1 MIKKSLFSNLFLK
14 NKYISTSMIPSLL
27 STNNSNQNIISYN
40 NILFNNIRE
49 YNTNYKRSIRKKKN
63 KNVLIRY
70 DHQHTKTIFNN
81 RKTIRNQIF
90 KNNTNN
96 LHFENKKLKFYKVVT
111 GAHVLYDK
119 LLEHNVQDAFIY
131 SGGAI
136 MPLVDCF
143 YDGPINYYVNT
154 HEQNCGHAATGYAK
168 STNRT
173 GICIVT
179 SGPGLT
185 NIVTPMLDATNDS
198 TPLIVLSGQ
207 VPVSALNTDAFQ
219 ECPAVEISKPVTK
232 WSYQVKHVSEIPAVI
247 DAAFY
252 IANDGKKGAVH
263 IDLPKCILSEGYK
276 HNPNVTKE
284 IFLEQNNIDMMSHM
298 RNLQLT
304 DYVLR
309 EVAELIY
316 KSERP
321 IIYAGQGCNN
331 SPGILDTFINEINI
345 PITTTIHGM
354 GVYDEKESLSLQFLG
369 MHGNP
374 AANYAIQESD
384 LIIALGSRFDDRTT
398 GNLEKYAPEA
408 LKASQEGRGG
418 IIHVDIEPKQ
428 HNKVVKADINI
439 VSDVGVFLSK
449 LMPFMEYKPRSKW
462 LLRCL
467 HSKKRYPFTYLK
479 SEKDE
484 KKIKT
489 QDVICA
495 LQDFFDKYLTFKRYI
510 ITTGV
515 GNHQMMAAQFIK
527 WRYPKSF
534 ITSGSL
540 GVMGVGLPYAIGC
553 QIANPDKLVIDIDGD
568 GSFNHTMSDLK
579 TAVEHKLPI
588 KIMIMNDGHQ
598 SMVRVWEKLFYNNRI
613 TATTL
618 ERNPNYAELAESFG
632 AKGIVCNN
640 RDDLDKCISEMMS
653 YKGGPIVCDFKV
665 ESDYCFPLVAPGK
678 GLHEMITAE
687 NLKNQSFFKLLP
699 PN

>member
-1 MIKKSLFSNLFLK
+1 MFKRQLLNNLFVKNNSVISNLFL
-14 NKYISTSMIPSLL
+14 N
-27 STNNSNQNIISYN
+27 YN
-40 NILFNNIRE
+40 NRQFL
-49 YNTNYKRSIRKKKN
+49 KC
-63 KNVLIRY
+63 NVQVRH
-70 DHQHTKTIFNN
+70 DHKHSKTIFNTN
-81 RKTIRNQIF
+81 NTKNTKNIIL
-90 KNNTNN
+90 KNNDKHRIENI
-96 LHFENKKLKFYKVVT
+96 NKKHKFYKVVT
-111 GAHVLYDK
+111 GGNIIYDK
-119 LLEHNVQDAFIY
+119 LLEHNVKDAFIY

-143 YDGPINYYVNT
+143 YDGPINYFINT
-154 HEQNCGHAATGYAK
+154 HQQNCGHAATGYAK

-173 GICIVT
+173 GVCIVT

-185 NIVTPMLDATNDS
+185 NMVTPMLDATNDS
-198 TPLIVLSGQ
+198 TPLVVLSGQ
-207 VPVSALNTDAFQ
+207 VSLNNINTDTFQ

-232 WSYQVKHVSEIPAVI
+232 WSYQVKHVSEIPAVM
-247 DAAFY
+247 DAAFE
-252 IANDGKKGAVH
+252 IANHGKKGTVH
-263 IDLPKCILSEGYK
+263 IDLPKCILSTGYK

-284 IFLEQNNIDMMSHM
+284 LFLEKFNIDLETNFIDL
-298 RNLQLT
+298 NLNPYILNK
-304 DYVLR
+304 
-309 EVAELIY
+309 VAELIH

-321 IIYAGQGCNN
+321 IIYAGQGCND
-331 SPGILDTFINEINI
+331 SPGIIDTFIEEMYI

-354 GVYDEKESLSLQFLG
+354 GVYDENKSFSLQFLG

-374 AANYAIQESD
+374 AANLAIQDSD
-384 LIIALGSRFDDRTT
+384 LIIALGSSFDARTT

-408 LKASQEGRGG
+408 MKASQEGRGG

-428 HNKVVKADINI
+428 HNKVVNADINI
-439 VSDVGVFLSK
+439 VSDVGIFLSK
-449 LMPFMEYKPRSKW
+449 LMPYMKYKPRPQW
-462 LLRCL
+462 LVRCL
-467 HSKKRYPFTYLK
+467 YAKEKYPFTYIK

-484 KKIKT
+484 KKIKP
-489 QDVICA
+489 QDVLCA
-495 LQDFFDKYLTFKRYI
+495 LQDFLDKYLTFKKYI

-527 WRYPKSF
+527 WRYPKAF

-553 QIANPDKLVIDIDGD
+553 QIANPDKLVIDFDGD

-598 SMVRVWEKLFYNNRI
+598 SMVHAWEKLFYNNRI
-613 TATTL
+613 TATTQ
-618 ERNPNYAELAESFG
+618 ERNPNYADLAESFG
-632 AKGIVCNN
+632 AKGIVCND
-640 RDDLDKCISEMMS
+640 RDDLEKCISVMMN
-653 YKGGPIVCDFKV
+653 YKEGPIVCDFKV

-687 NLKNQSFFKLLP
+687 NLHQHSFHKVLP

>member
-1 MIKKSLFSNLFLK
+1 
-14 NKYISTSMIPSLL
+14 MIPSLL
-27 STNNSNQNIISYN
+27 STNYNNKNIIFYNNVSLNNIEYN
-40 NILFNNIRE
+40 NISFNNIRE

-81 RKTIRNQIF
+81 RKSLRNNIL
-90 KNNTNN
+90 KNNSNN
-96 LHFENKKLKFYKVVT
+96 LHLENKKLNFYKVMT
-111 GAHVLYDK
+111 GAHMLYDK
-119 LLEHNVQDAFIY
+119 LLEYNVKDAFIY

-136 MPLVDCF
+136 MPLLDCF
-143 YDGPINYYVNT
+143 YNGSINYYVNT

-185 NIVTPMLDATNDS
+185 NMVTPMQDATKDS

-207 VPVSALNTDAFQ
+207 VPINDLNTDAFQ
-219 ECPAVEISKPVTK
+219 ECQAVEISKPVTK

-247 DAAFY
+247 DAAFE
-252 IANDGKKGAVH
+252 IANNGKKGTVH

-284 IFLEQNNIDMMSHM
+284 IFLEQNNIDMMGHM

-304 DYVLR
+304 DNVLK

-321 IIYAGQGCNN
+321 IIYAGQGCNE
-331 SPGILDTFINEINI
+331 SPGIIDSFINETYI

-354 GVYDEKESLSLQFLG
+354 GVYDENKKLSLQFLG
-369 MHGNP
+369 MYGNP

-384 LIIALGSRFDDRTT
+384 LIIALGARFDERTT
-398 GNLEKYAPEA
+398 GNLRKYAPEA
-408 LKASQEGRGG
+408 IKASKEGRGG

-428 HNKVVKADINI
+428 HNKVVTADINI
-439 VSDVGVFLSK
+439 VSDVGIFLSK
-449 LMPFMEYKPRSKW
+449 LIHFVKYKPRTKW
-462 LLRCL
+462 LIRCL
-467 HSKKRYPFTYLK
+467 YAKEKYPFKYK
-479 SEKDE
+479 KNENDE

-495 LQDFFDKYLTFKRYI
+495 LQDYLEEYLSFKRYI

-527 WRYPKSF
+527 WCYPKSF
-534 ITSGSL
+534 ITSGGL

-588 KIMIMNDGHQ
+588 KIMIMNDGNQ
-598 SMVRVWEKLFYNNRI
+598 SMVQVWEKLFYNNRI
-613 TATTL
+613 TATTQ

-632 AKGIVCNN
+632 AKGIVCND
-640 RDDLDKCISEMMS
+640 RDDLEKCISVMMS
-653 YKGGPIVCDFKV
+653 YKDGPIVCDFKV

-687 NLKNQSFFKLLP
+687 NLKHQSFFKVLP